1 VNKKIVRNYN
11 QITEFYPAE
20 WEIVL
25 RCIIS
30 IINMKSLLL
39 LLFLLILAGNTVLLS
54 QETKLS
60 AEQVAFFESK
70 IRPVLVDACYEC
82 HSNEGG
88 RIKSGLA
95 LDSREGLR
103 LGGDSGP
110 SIVAGNPLDS
120 LLWTSIA
127 YSDPDYEMPPKK
139 RLPANIVEDF
149 KKWIEM
155 GAPDPRVTKK
165 MIVKSQI
172 DIEEG
177 KKFWSFQK
185 PQEVE
190 LPVVENENWVK
201 TDIDRFVLAKLEQE
215 KMNPAPSADPTTLV
229 RRLFFD
235 LIGLPPS
242 AAQVKLFFT
251 AWKQSP
257 DAAVAATVE
266 KLLNS
271 KQFGERWGRHWLDVA
286 RYAESCGKETNMT
299 FPNAWRYRDY
309 VIDSFNADKPYDRF
323 VSEQIAGDLLPIK
336 SDQEW
341 QQNLI
346 ATGFLAIGTKG
357 LNQQSAR
364 QFKMDVVDEQIDTV
378 SQAILGLTVSCAR
391 CHDHKFDPIPITDYY
406 AMAGIFMSTDTYY
419 GTFAFAQNK
428 RPSELLLLPVSDSY
442 GENLS
447 TGELALMQEKL
458 DGMRQEVLSLRQQRG
473 KNKGE
478 AAAKAQRKALKTK
491 TQMSQLELK
500 VNGYQKSG
508 APKTFAMGV
517 QNTDSPTDA
526 AVLLRGEIDKPAQVV
541 ERGFLQ
547 VLDHAVSLEINPTS
561 SGRLELAKWLTSEEN
576 ALTARVMVNRI
587 WQHLFGKGIVE
598 SSDNFGTT
606 GKFPSH
612 PQLLDYLAIRFM
624 DNGWSVKSL
633 IRDIVQSRSYQM
645 SSKFNSENYTQDPD
659 NHFLWRAKQRRLD
672 AESIRDAMLTASG
685 QLDLKRPR
693 ASLVAQTGNVR
704 VGNRV
709 GEEAFNQSNVHRSIY
724 LPIIRDML
732 PQSLALFDY
741 AEPGMVQGTRES
753 TNVPLQ
759 ALYMMNNSFV
769 SEQAKSMAISL
780 GRNFDDPK
788 QRLVHA
794 FLRTYGR
801 YPNAEE
807 TRISMDFFKKFL
819 STANASN
826 ESRKKLEQLAM
837 ATFCQGLFSSAEFRY
852 LN

>member
-1 VNKKIVRNYN
+1 
-11 QITEFYPAE
+11 
-20 WEIVL
+20 
-25 RCIIS
+25 
-30 IINMKSLLL
+30 MKNLAT
-39 LLFLLILAGNTVLLS
+39 LLIPLILYGNASLFA
-54 QETKLS
+54 QEAKLND
-60 AEQVAFFESK
+60 EQVAFFESK

-88 RIKSGLA
+88 KIKSGLA
-95 LDSREGLR
+95 LDSREALR

-139 RLPANIVEDF
+139 RLPANIVADF

-155 GAPDPRVTKK
+155 GAPDPRTTKK
-165 MIVKSQI
+165 IIVKSQI

-177 KKFWSFQK
+177 KEFWSFQK
-185 PQEVE
+185 PEKGDLPKVE
-190 LPVVENENWVK
+190 DEDWVK
-201 TDIDRFVLAKLEQE
+201 ADLDRFVLAKLEQE
-215 KMNPAPSADPTTLV
+215 KMKPAQGADATTLV
-229 RRLFFD
+229 RRLYFD

-242 AAQVKLFFT
+242 SVNVKEFYA
-251 AWKQSP
+251 AWKKDP
-257 DAAVAATVE
+257 DSAVADTVE
-266 KLLNS
+266 KLLAS
-271 KQFGERWGRHWLDVA
+271 KQFGERWGRYWLDVA
-286 RYAESCGKETNMT
+286 RYAESSGKETNML

-323 VSEQIAGDLLPIK
+323 VTEQIAGDLLPVK

-364 QFKMDVVDEQIDTV
+364 QFKMDVVDEQIDTL
-378 SQAILGLTVSCAR
+378 SQAFLGLTVSCAR

-406 AMAGIFMSTDTYY
+406 AMAGLFMSTDTYF

-428 RPSELLLLPVSDSY
+428 RPSELLLLPVSDPF
-442 GENLS
+442 GEKIS
-447 TGELALMQEKL
+447 TEELASMQKRL
-458 DGMRQEVLSLRQQRG
+458 DGMRQEMLALRQQRG

-478 AAAKAQRKALKTK
+478 AATNALRKALRTR
-491 TQMSQLELK
+491 TLMSQLELK

-508 APKTFAMGV
+508 IGKTFAMGV
-517 QNTDSPTDA
+517 QDNDSPADA

-547 VLDHAVSLEINPTS
+547 VLDHGRSPEINSTS
-561 SGRLELAKWLTSEEN
+561 SGRLELAQWLTSEEN

-587 WQHLFGKGIVE
+587 WQHLFGNGIVE

-606 GKFPSH
+606 GKAPTH
-612 PQLLDYLAIRFM
+612 PELLDYLAIRFM
-624 DNGWSVKSL
+624 DSGWSVKSL
-633 IRDIVQSRSYQM
+633 IRDIVKSRSYQM
-645 SSKFNSENYTQDPD
+645 SSKFDPENYTQDPD
-659 NHFLWRAKQRRLD
+659 NHFLWRANQRRLD
-672 AESIRDAMLTASG
+672 AESIRDAMLAASG

-704 VGNRV
+704 VGIRV
-709 GEEAFNQSNVHRSIY
+709 GEEAFNQPSVNRSIY
-724 LPIIRDML
+724 LPIVRDML
-732 PQSLALFDY
+732 PESLALFDY
-741 AEPGMVQGTRES
+741 AEPGMVHGTRES

-769 SEQAKSMAISL
+769 SEQAKAMAISL
-780 GRNFDDPK
+780 WKNYDDPK
-788 QRLVHA
+788 QRLQYA

-807 TRISMDFFKKFL
+807 IRISIEFFKKFV
-819 STANASN
+819 STAEGSN
-826 ESRKKLEQLAM
+826 ESRKKIQQLAI

-852 LN
+852 IN